1 MSEQPARPGDGDTL
15 EVVTDRESRR
25 LSFGSVAAD
34 YDRYRPAP
42 PPQALDWLIPPDAT
56 AVLDLAAGTG
66 AVTRLLIGR
75 AARVVAV
82 EPDERMRAVLAAR
95 CPEAE
100 VLEGRGEDIPL
111 PDASVDAVVIASA
124 WHWLDPDRAV
134 PEITRV
140 LRPGGNL
147 GVIWVSRDSRVG
159 WVAEFNA
166 LMREAREADRAPD
179 RPSTDTSADDAR
191 GTAKRSPGDGNYL
204 ESDTRA
210 VLIDWEQAQVA
221 PRGLDLA
228 RAVFIALL
236 QGRPFGLWRPR
247 KCSGRDRR
255 ISQQLQLEPDNQRNE
270 MVAGGGRSAGC
281 TQPLA
286 AI

>member
-1 MSEQPARPGDGDTL
+1 M
-15 EVVTDRESRR
+15 TDRESRR
-25 LSFGSVAAD
+25 LSFGSVAGD

-42 PPQALDWLIPPDAT
+42 PPQALDWLIPPDAS

-124 WHWLDPDRAV
+124 WHWLDPERAV
-134 PEITRV
+134 PEIARV
-140 LRPGGNL
+140 LRPGGAL
-147 GVIWVSRDSRVG
+147 GVIWVSRDSRVD
-159 WVAEFNA
+159 WVAEFNG

-179 RPSTDTSADDAR
+179 RRRPAPPPTGRGGSADA
-191 GTAKRSPGDGNYL
+191 AARSP
-204 ESDTRA
+204 SRPARRCRRSRSTR
-210 VLIDWEQAQVA
+210 W
-221 PRGLDLA
+221 
-228 RAVFIALL
+228 
-236 QGRPFGLWRPR
+236 
-247 KCSGRDRR
+247 ST
-255 ISQQLQLEPDNQRNE
+255 
-270 MVAGGGRSAGC
+270 RSR
-281 TQPLA
+281 
-286 AI
+286 